1 MRSRS
6 RTRYELTSSP
16 LADNPINRSLINSPM
31 LDGLATDPDGG
42 YTLYI
47 QNASPGPDKNSNWLP
62 APQGP
67 FVLVERLYWP
77 KPEALDGQGPGGV
90 RPRY

>member
-1 MRSRS
+1 
-6 RTRYELTSSP
+6 
-16 LADNPINRSLINSPM
+16 M

>member
-1 MRSRS
+1 
-6 RTRYELTSSP
+6 
-16 LADNPINRSLINSPM
+16 M

-47 QNASPGPDKNSNWLP
+47 PERLSRPGQKFQWLP

-67 FVLVERLYWP
+67 FVPVERLYWP